1 MRSNKITIPKNGS
14 LLYYNDAWYNI
25 INQVGEE
32 MKIYFDMNIYNRIFD
47 DQTQMRI
54 RFESMAIDI
63 LFELVE
69 KGKYELIWSFILEYE
84 NSRNPFQDRMLHI
97 NSISNLCKET
107 INPND
112 KIRLMAKDIVK
123 FSNAKDKDALH
134 LATAAYGIC
143 EYFITCDDKFIRTV
157 EKNRDDL
164 KGIIQ
169 NIKLYNPIDFLRKEM
184 DIDVIE

>member
-1 MRSNKITIPKNGS
+1 
-14 LLYYNDAWYNI
+14 
-25 INQVGEE
+25 

-69 KGKYELIWSFILEYE
+69 KERYELMWSFILEYE
-84 NSRNPFQDRMLHI
+84 NSRNPFIERKI
-97 NSISNLCKET
+97 NIKSISTLCTET
-107 INPND
+107 IKPND
-112 KIRLMAKDIVK
+112 NIKLIAKDIIK
-123 FSNAKDKDALH
+123 NSNTKDKDALH
-134 LATAAYGIC
+134 LASAIDGEC
-143 EYFITCDDKFIRTV
+143 KYFITCDDKFIKTV
-157 EKNRDDL
+157 ERNRKSL
-164 KGIIQ
+164 KDTVQ

>member
-1 MRSNKITIPKNGS
+1 
-14 LLYYNDAWYNI
+14 
-25 INQVGEE
+25 

-69 KGKYELIWSFILEYE
+69 KEKYELIWSFILEYE
-84 NSRNPFQDRMLHI
+84 NSRNPFIERKFNI
-97 NSISNLCKET
+97 KSVSTLCKKT
-107 INPND
+107 IEPND
-112 KIRLMAKDIVK
+112 KIRLIAKDIVK
-123 FSNAKDKDALH
+123 NSNVKDKDALH
-134 LATAAYGIC
+134 LASAVYGDC
-143 EYFITCDDKFIRTV
+143 KYFITCDDKFINTAER
-157 EKNRDDL
+157 NRDSLND
-164 KGIIQ
+164 IIQ